1 MYYNSLMG
9 VVVLVVEEET
19 RYFFFLEVLMTGRW
33 HVFMCRFLD
42 LVTGIMKNL
51 AFTGNGILWA
61 LNGRI

>member
-1 MYYNSLMG
+1 M
-9 VVVLVVEEET
+9 VVEEET

-42 LVTGIMKNL
+42 LMVTGIMKNL
-51 AFTGNGILWA
+51 AFRGNGILWA

>member
-1 MYYNSLMG
+1 MYYNSLME